1 MHAVHREQVMSLRGA
16 TKIIAFSAS
25 DSALLRRRN
34 SSSGNV
40 GLCKYPL
47 QTMRLV
53 ATVQAPGRPVYRFH
67 LLSEGVVL
75 TERKVDVM
83 EKTRHIESVAEG
95 C

>member
-1 MHAVHREQVMSLRGA
+1 VHAVHREQVMSLRGA

-25 DSALLRRRN
+25 DSAPLRRRN

-53 ATVQAPGRPVYRFH
+53 ATVQAPGSAEH
-67 LLSEGVVL
+67 LTNCSGVWMPENAL
-75 TERKVDVM
+75 YGRCIDFIFYLKELL
-83 EKTRHIESVAEG
+83 
-95 C
+95 